1 MKKILATTIGALFS
15 FNVFANACLVNVEFV
30 NPPQVKHETHKLNES
45 ISLDM
50 SQQLDVQTFGNI
62 KVATNVTCQKLI
74 GAKYTGSE
82 QEWNNFIGTAR
93 KGLLATGHKDL
104 KITVFP
110 NDNELFDGK
119 HQSLEYRFS
128 GERAGNKQLIYNF
141 AVLNKTQNT
150 LYVFAVSG
158 HENAKKEIEEEFSR
172 LKKSVQF
179 PI

>member
-15 FNVFANACLVNVEFV
+15 FNVLANACLVNVEFM
-30 NPPQVKHETHKLNES
+30 NPPQVKHETHKLNEN

-74 GAKYTGSE
+74 GTEYTGSE

-93 KGLLATGHKDL
+93 KGLLVTGHKDL
-104 KITVFP
+104 KITLFP
-110 NDNELFDGK
+110 SENSLFNGK
-119 HQSLEYRFS
+119 YQSLEYLFS
-128 GERAGNKQLIYNF
+128 GERAGNKQIIYNL

-158 HENAKKEIEEEFSR
+158 HENAKKEIEDEFTR
-172 LKKSVQF
+172 LKSTIQF
-179 PI
+179 PL